1 MGLEIFD
8 GGCTGGNGNSG
19 IWIFRGSKGEGYWAK
34 DKQIANLTIER
45 FDLGGV
51 VIRRED
57 LPNSSSPG
65 FVATYEGRLHDGR
78 IEGKVT
84 ARWLGHFPNG
94 SPPGTSSYT
103 WYGTVPA
110 TTCDVNAK
118 MSAEEAFETGTKAAR
133 FRQSPSAF
141 QCFQI
146 AADQGDGQSKMAVGL
161 MYRDGIGTKVD
172 YKKAIDWLTA
182 SAVQGDYNAQL
193 ALEQMYESGIGTP
206 QDNDKATMWR
216 QRAQNNP
223 VVLQQQQKQKDQEM
237 LFMGLAALIEAAS
250 QPTYRLL
257 TVY

>member
-1 MGLEIFD
+1 VGLEIFD

-84 ARWLGHFPNG
+84 ASWLGHFPNG

-250 QPTYRLL
+250 QPTYRLV